1 MKNLLLLTAFV
12 LSLFAATTGGKLSD
26 TARSLEKRGYVNV
39 QKADPSI
46 FVSLMYSRADNFT
59 GEILYTDLREAY
71 LHPKAAAAL
80 VKAQKRLRQLRPDL
94 SLKVYDA
101 ARPMSIQ
108 QKMWDKVKNTP
119 KYFYVSNPARGGGL
133 HNYGM
138 AVDLTLCTLEG
149 DSVPMGTK
157 IDYMGAAAHI
167 DKEAS
172 LVASG
177 RISRVQAAAHGVVAL
192 QLRVAR
198 CREEILQ
205 SNKVTCDG
213 LYSIRCVQSVIV
225 CVASCP
231 AFYHGVDIRACGGN
245 IGYGTAEWMKKHSD
259 VSCRSAS
266 ETADRMC
273 RAHKMMRAIT

>member
-1 MKNLLLLTAFV
+1 MR
-12 LSLFAATTGGKLSD
+12 SLFLLPVLATTLFAVTPGGRLSD
-26 TARSLEKRGYVNV
+26 TALSLERRGYVNI

-59 GEILYTDLREAY
+59 GEVLYTDLREAY
-71 LHPKAAAAL
+71 LHPKAATAL

-138 AVDLTLCTLEG
+138 AVDLTLCTLKG
-149 DSVPMGTK
+149 DSIPMGTK

-177 RISRVQAAAHGVVAL
+177 RISREAQANRRLLREVMAYAGFKPLRTEWWHFNYVSRAVAKKYY
-192 QLRVAR
+192 
-198 CREEILQ
+198 
-205 SNKVTCDG
+205 KV
-213 LYSIRCVQSVIV
+213 I
-225 CVASCP
+225 
-231 AFYHGVDIRACGGN
+231 
-245 IGYGTAEWMKKHSD
+245 K
-259 VSCRSAS
+259 
-266 ETADRMC
+266 
-273 RAHKMMRAIT
+273 

>member
-1 MKNLLLLTAFV
+1 MR
-12 LSLFAATTGGKLSD
+12 SLFLLSVLATTLFAVTPGGRLSD
-26 TARSLEKRGYVNV
+26 TALSLERRGYVNI

-59 GEILYTDLREAY
+59 GEVLYTDLREAY

-108 QKMWDKVKNTP
+108 KKMWDKVKNTP

-138 AVDLTLCTLEG
+138 AVDLTLCTLKG
-149 DSVPMGTK
+149 DSIPMGTK

-177 RISRVQAAAHGVVAL
+177 RISREAQANRRLLREVMAYAGFKPLRTEWWHFNYVSRAVAKKYY
-192 QLRVAR
+192 
-198 CREEILQ
+198 
-205 SNKVTCDG
+205 KV
-213 LYSIRCVQSVIV
+213 I
-225 CVASCP
+225 
-231 AFYHGVDIRACGGN
+231 
-245 IGYGTAEWMKKHSD
+245 E
-259 VSCRSAS
+259 
-266 ETADRMC
+266 
-273 RAHKMMRAIT
+273 

>member
-1 MKNLLLLTAFV
+1 MR
-12 LSLFAATTGGKLSD
+12 SLFLLPVLATTLFAVTPGGRLSD
-26 TARSLEKRGYVNV
+26 TALSLERRGYVNI

-46 FVSLMYSRADNFT
+46 FVSLMYGRADNFT
-59 GEILYTDLREAY
+59 GEVLYTDLREAY

-138 AVDLTLCTLEG
+138 AVDLTLCTLKG
-149 DSVPMGTK
+149 DSIPMGTK

-177 RISRVQAAAHGVVAL
+177 RISREAQANRRLLREVMTYAGFKPLRTEWWHFNYVSRAVAKKYY
-192 QLRVAR
+192 
-198 CREEILQ
+198 
-205 SNKVTCDG
+205 KV
-213 LYSIRCVQSVIV
+213 I
-225 CVASCP
+225 
-231 AFYHGVDIRACGGN
+231 
-245 IGYGTAEWMKKHSD
+245 K
-259 VSCRSAS
+259 
-266 ETADRMC
+266 
-273 RAHKMMRAIT
+273 

>member
-1 MKNLLLLTAFV
+1 MR
-12 LSLFAATTGGKLSD
+12 SLFLLPVLATTLFAVTPGGRLSD
-26 TARSLEKRGYVNV
+26 TALSLERRGYVNI

-59 GEILYTDLREAY
+59 GEVLYADLREAY

-138 AVDLTLCTLEG
+138 AGDLTLCTLEG

-177 RISRVQAAAHGVVAL
+177 RISREAQANRRLLREVMAYAGFKPLRTEWWHFNYVSRAVAKKYY
-192 QLRVAR
+192 
-198 CREEILQ
+198 
-205 SNKVTCDG
+205 KV
-213 LYSIRCVQSVIV
+213 I
-225 CVASCP
+225 
-231 AFYHGVDIRACGGN
+231 
-245 IGYGTAEWMKKHSD
+245 K
-259 VSCRSAS
+259 
-266 ETADRMC
+266 
-273 RAHKMMRAIT
+273 

>member
-1 MKNLLLLTAFV
+1 MR
-12 LSLFAATTGGKLSD
+12 SLFLLPVLAATLFAVTPGGRLSD
-26 TARSLEKRGYVNV
+26 TALSLERRGYVNI

-59 GEILYTDLREAY
+59 GEVLYTDLREAY
-71 LHPKAAAAL
+71 LHPKAATAL

-138 AVDLTLCTLEG
+138 AVDLTLCTLKG
-149 DSVPMGTK
+149 DSIPMGTK

-177 RISRVQAAAHGVVAL
+177 RISREAQANRRLLREVMTYAGFKPLRTEWWHFNYVSRAVAKKYY
-192 QLRVAR
+192 
-198 CREEILQ
+198 
-205 SNKVTCDG
+205 KV
-213 LYSIRCVQSVIV
+213 I
-225 CVASCP
+225 
-231 AFYHGVDIRACGGN
+231 
-245 IGYGTAEWMKKHSD
+245 K
-259 VSCRSAS
+259 
-266 ETADRMC
+266 
-273 RAHKMMRAIT
+273 

>member
-1 MKNLLLLTAFV
+1 MR
-12 LSLFAATTGGKLSD
+12 SLFLLPVLATTLLAVTPGGRLSD
-26 TARSLEKRGYVNV
+26 TALSLERRGYVNI

-59 GEILYTDLREAY
+59 GEVLYTDLREAY

-80 VKAQKRLRQLRPDL
+80 VKAQKRLRKLRPDL

-177 RISRVQAAAHGVVAL
+177 RISREAQANRRLLREVMAYAGFKPLRTEWWHFNYVSRAVAKKYY
-192 QLRVAR
+192 
-198 CREEILQ
+198 
-205 SNKVTCDG
+205 KV
-213 LYSIRCVQSVIV
+213 I
-225 CVASCP
+225 
-231 AFYHGVDIRACGGN
+231 
-245 IGYGTAEWMKKHSD
+245 K
-259 VSCRSAS
+259 
-266 ETADRMC
+266 
-273 RAHKMMRAIT
+273 